1 MPKWFFK
8 KLRPGDT
15 TREPIQGEFFAN
27 EAISNSA
34 EALVREGIQNTL
46 DARWNGQ
53 AAEVR
58 IRLSGTEGALDAG
71 KIAPYMDGIWPH
83 LQARRNGLHEPPNRD
98 DPCLYLLFEDF
109 GTTGLEGDPEQW
121 RKEEGVKNG
130 FFNFFRAE
138 GHSDKEETD
147 RGRWGV
153 GKTVFPRASRVSTFW
168 GFTVRVSDRKRLL
181 MGRTILKSHQVGED
195 LFVPDGYFGNG
206 EEEKLT
212 LPVDDAGFIGKFCEI
227 FGLQRKEE
235 PGLSLVVPWYDPDDL
250 TLDALLQAV
259 VYGYFYPIL
268 AGELNVSLT
277 GADGQTHQLTAATL
291 LSAVKARGGELAQ
304 AMAPVIE
311 LAIWARDTGKREI
324 KTLKRPPESGALRW
338 SADLVSEELIAEIR
352 KKLQAGEK
360 ISVRVPMPVREK
372 KKPVKWSF
380 FDVFLVR
387 DGTEGRG
394 RPVFVREGIIIPD
407 VRGRTTRGIR
417 ALVVVEDKPLATMLG
432 DAENPSHTQWQKEC
446 SNYKD
451 KYSFGP
457 SNIEFV
463 SNAVAEIV
471 RLVTETEEEADPA
484 VLIDLFSLPAEPETP
499 GTVKAK
505 AKKPKHDE
513 GKGPPDDRELPERKP
528 RPFRVQKIAG
538 GFRITRGD
546 EGAPTPAT
554 LDVLV
559 AYDVRRGN
567 PLRKYDKADF
577 DLNRGPIRL
586 DDQDGIEVVSRGLN
600 RMLLR
605 VLKPD
610 FRLSVTGFDEK
621 RDLYVKVLAREEEN
635 DADQP
640 T

>member
-8 KLRPGDT
+8 KHRPGDT

-34 EALVREGIQNTL
+34 EALVREGVQNTL
-46 DARWNGQ
+46 DANPNGQ
-53 AAEVR
+53 PADVR
-58 IRLSGTEGALDAG
+58 IRLSGAEGALAAE
-71 KIAPYMDGIWPH
+71 KIAPYVDGVWPH
-83 LQARRNGLHEPPNRD
+83 LQAKQNGLHEPPASAT
-98 DPCLYLLFEDF
+98 PCLYLLFEDF
-109 GTTGLEGDPEQW
+109 GTTGLEGNPGQW
-121 RKEEGVKNG
+121 RKEAGLKNG

-168 GFTVRVSDRKRLL
+168 GLTVRASDKKRLL

-212 LPVDDAGFIGKFCEI
+212 LPVDDAEFIGKFCEV

-235 PGLSLVVPWYDPDDL
+235 PGLSLVIPWYDPEDL

-268 AGELNVSLT
+268 TGELNVSVT
-277 GADGQTHQLTAATL
+277 GTDGRTHQLTAATL
-291 LSAVKARGGELAQ
+291 LSAVRARGGELAEG
-304 AMAPVIE
+304 MAPVIE
-311 LAIWARDTGKREI
+311 LAIWTRDTGKSEI
-324 KTLKRPPESGALRW
+324 KTLRRPPEGGALRW
-338 SADLVSEELIAEIR
+338 SPDLMPDELVVEIR

-360 ISVRVPMPVREK
+360 IPVRVPMPVREK
-372 KKPVKWSF
+372 KKAVSWSF

-446 SNYKD
+446 SNYKE
-451 KYSFGP
+451 KYLFGP

-471 RLVTETEEEADPA
+471 RLVTETEQEADPA

-499 GTVKAK
+499 GTVKTK
-505 AKKPKHDE
+505 AKKPKPDE
-513 GKGPPDDRELPERKP
+513 GKGPTDDKDLPERKP
-528 RPFRVQKIAG
+528 RSFRVQKISG
-538 GFRITRGD
+538 GFRITRGE
-546 EGAPTPAT
+546 EGAPTPAM
-554 LDVLV
+554 LDIRV

-567 PLRKYDKADF
+567 PIRKYDKVDF
-577 DLNRGPIRL
+577 DLNRSPIRL
-586 DDQDGIEVVSRGLN
+586 GDQDGIEVVSRGLN
-600 RMLLR
+600 SMLLK
-605 VLKPD
+605 VLKHD
-610 FRLSVTGFDEK
+610 FRVSVTGFDEN
-621 RDLYVKVLAREEEN
+621 RDLYVKVLAREEET

-640 T
+640 A